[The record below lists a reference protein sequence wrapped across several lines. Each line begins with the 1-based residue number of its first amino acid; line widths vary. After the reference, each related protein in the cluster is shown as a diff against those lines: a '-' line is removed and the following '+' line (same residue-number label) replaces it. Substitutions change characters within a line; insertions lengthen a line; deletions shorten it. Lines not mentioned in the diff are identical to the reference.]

1 MLDNSNPTTLPTH
14 LGLVLD
20 GNRRWAKAQGIPTMR
35 GHKKGAE
42 VFKDISLAA
51 FDRGIKFVSAY
62 VFSTENWQRTK
73 EEVGYLMRLLV
84 KTVEM
89 HLDTYNSAGVKI
101 LIVGRRQGLDKNII
115 KVLDK
120 AETKTA
126 NNTRGTLV
134 LCFNYGG
141 REEIVDV
148 VKQAISQELKVDQ
161 IDTKTLEQLL
171 YCPEIPP
178 IDLLVRTSGEQRTSG
193 FMLYRSAYAELYFE
207 DKMWPEYTADD
218 LDKALLEYSQRKRRF
233 GK

>member
-89 HLDTYNSAGVKI
+89 HLDTYSSAGVKI

-120 AETKTA
+120 AEAKTA
-126 NNTRGTLV
+126 NNTRGTLA

-148 VKQAISQELKVDQ
+148 VKQAISKKLKEDQ
-161 IDTKTLEQLL
+161 IDTETLEQLL
-171 YCPEIPP
+171 YCPEIPT